1 MSKIRGITFEFSAD
15 SSRLESSL
23 KSINKETRETG
34 RQLRDINKLLKFEPK
49 NVELLAQKHS
59 QLSNKIKEANE
70 KLETLKKLQADMDKN
85 GIDENSKQ
93 YQALRREIIDTESL
107 LGTYKQQLKEVNK
120 EIENN
125 TKFSKKLAEHFKETG
140 DKLQEAG
147 KKIDQIGKDLK
158 DYGKNLSMKV
168 TAPIAGFATLA
179 VKNFSEAESAWAR
192 YARTSGKSQDEL
204 QKIMKEGVSIAKDS
218 VYSSKEVAEMMEYMA
233 LAGWSS
239 EDSLSSLNNMLKF
252 VTASG
257 LDAGHASDIVTDN
270 LTAFGLEMSETDRLM
285 NVMLKTQ
292 SATNTNTE
300 QLAGAYS
307 NAAATAGALGYS
319 IEDTSIALGILANSG
334 LKGEQAGTKLRSVM
348 TSLTTASESQK
359 KILKELGVE
368 MYNADG
374 SAKPL
379 MDTIGS
385 LREKFS
391 TLTEEEKINYANK
404 LVGKNNVNAFMI
416 MMNASN
422 EEVNNATEAIKG
434 HDDALT
440 QMSDVMGETTEFKLK
455 ELKKSFGEMTEQIGA
470 QIVPILLEVTEM
482 FKGWIQAFSELDEGT
497 KEFIV
502 KAALIAATVGPI
514 IMVIGS
520 VISGI
525 GKIISVGGLLVKGIG
540 SIIGVLGGPLTLAIG
555 AIVATG
561 VVLYKNWDTI
571 KEKAGQLANTV
582 SEKWNNIKN
591 WTSEKWGAVK
601 NFTSTSWNSVK
612 TSVSESISSA
622 WSTVSEK
629 ASSISSSVSS
639 AWGSVKRV
647 TGNVWGSVKT
657 GIIDSVSG
665 AWNGITGW
673 LDKLKNAFNFSWS
686 LPKPRLPKISVTK
699 AKGILGV
706 PYPKF
711 SVSWNRMGGIFKQPT
726 VLPTLQGLQGFAE
739 PSTGGEA
746 IMPLNKLP
754 QLMADAMEKVKGGS
768 SQTIINYIMLDGK
781 VIGREV
787 TNTVD
792 NNLGRKSMRER
803 LAGGL

>member
-1 MSKIRGITFEFSAD
+1 MSRIRGITIEFSAD
-15 SSRLESSL
+15 SSKLEGAL
-23 KSINKETRETG
+23 KNINRETRDTG
-34 RQLRDINKLLKFEPK
+34 RHLRDINKLLKFEPK

-70 KLETLKKLQADMDKN
+70 KLDTLKKLQENMDKN

-107 LGTYKQQLKEVNK
+107 LGTYKDQLKEVNK

-125 TKFSKKLAEHFKETG
+125 TSFSKKLAGQFKETG

-147 KKIDQIGKDLK
+147 KKIGDIGKNLK
-158 DYGKNLSMKV
+158 DYGKTLSMKV
-168 TAPIAGFATLA
+168 TAPIVGFGTLS
-179 VKNFSEAESAWAR
+179 VKNFAEAESAWAR
-192 YARTSGKSQDEL
+192 YARTAGKSQEDL
-204 QKIMKEGVSIAKDS
+204 QNIMNDGVKIAKDT
-218 VYSSKEVAEMMEYMA
+218 VYSSQEVAEMMEYMA

-257 LDAGHASDIVTDN
+257 LDAGLASDIVTDN

-292 SATNTNTE
+292 SATNTSTE

-319 IEDTSIALGILANSG
+319 VEDTSIALGLLANSG
-334 LKGEQAGTKLRSVM
+334 LKGEQAGTKLRSVL
-348 TSLTTASESQK
+348 TSLNTASESQK
-359 KILKELGVE
+359 QILQDLGVE
-368 MYNADG
+368 MFNVDG
-374 SAKPL
+374 TTKPL
-379 MDTIGS
+379 METIGS
-385 LREKFS
+385 LREKFA

-422 EEVNNATEAIKG
+422 EEVNNATAAIKG

-440 QMSDVMGETTEFKLK
+440 EMSNVMGETTEFKLK
-455 ELKKSFGEMTEQIGA
+455 ELKKTFGEMTQEIGA
-470 QIVPILLEVTEM
+470 QVVPILLQVTEKL
-482 FKGWIQAFSELDEGT
+482 KGWIQAFSELDEGT
-497 KEFIV
+497 KKFIV
-502 KAALIAATVGPI
+502 KAGLIAAAVGPVLI
-514 IMVIGS
+514 VVGS
-520 VISGI
+520 MISGI

-540 SIIGVLGGPLTLAIG
+540 TVIGVLGGPLTIAIG
-555 AIVATG
+555 AIVASG

-571 KEKAGQLANTV
+571 KVKAGQLASTVNT
-582 SEKWNNIKN
+582 KWNNMKN
-591 WTSEKWGAVK
+591 WTSEKWGAIK

-612 TSVSESISSA
+612 TSVSNSVSSA
-622 WSTVSEK
+622 WSSVSQK
-629 ASSISSSVSS
+629 TASISSSVSS
-639 AWGSVKRV
+639 AWGSVK
-647 TGNVWGSVKT
+647 TITSNVWGGVKSA
-657 GIIDSVSG
+657 IINSVSG

-673 LDKLKNAFNFSWS
+673 LGRIKNAFSFSWRIPM
-686 LPKPRLPKISVTK
+686 PKIPKISVTK
-699 AKGILGV
+699 AKGIFGI

-726 VLPTLQGLQGFAE
+726 ILPTLQGLQGFAE

-754 QLMADAMEKVKGGS
+754 QLMADAMEKVNGGG

-781 VIGREV
+781 VIGKEV

-792 NNLGRKSMRER
+792 SNLGRKNMRER
-803 LAGGL
+803 FAGGL